1 MKIDVTLENARA
13 ILLKKSPMFTK
24 DRDRRSPFEATI
36 LEVSPSGKYV
46 RLQDSPPKRYS
57 DGRMREREP
66 MYKDDI
72 EIRNASWIPV
82 NVFSDVE
89 VLGSPDT
96 PKEE

>member
-1 MKIDVTLENARA
+1 
-13 ILLKKSPMFTK
+13 
-24 DRDRRSPFEATI
+24 
-36 LEVSPSGKYV
+36 
-46 RLQDSPPKRYS
+46 
-57 DGRMREREP
+57 MREREP